1 MAGTPQS
8 RAAPRSAREHR
19 ARAPRTPRPARAGPY
34 PALPRPRVEAARGRL
49 PELCGSL
56 RECESGGPGPLL
68 RRQLGAAQRGL
79 RLGGAVPGGPRSAA
93 RLGPS
98 PPPQR
103 CTAAV
108 RVGAAMNSAGE
119 ARRARARGRCRPAG
133 CPSPL
138 ANQRGPPGHP
148 IPTAGTAPAH
158 ARIRPHRAAGGR
170 PHILELDSAPPTPT
184 SSARTRFLRAAPPR
198 QRPAAPAPPRPAR
211 GRPGPFRTPGPRL
224 PTAWRSHRHSPWVP
238 RAHCTQAADGMDAG
252 RGGTVGGSVFWIFF
266 FWSLGRGRGGRESC
280 TSLMVAALLL
290 HEHRMSS
297 RP

>member
-1 MAGTPQS
+1 
-8 RAAPRSAREHR
+8 
-19 ARAPRTPRPARAGPY
+19 
-34 PALPRPRVEAARGRL
+34 
-49 PELCGSL
+49 
-56 RECESGGPGPLL
+56 
-68 RRQLGAAQRGL
+68 
-79 RLGGAVPGGPRSAA
+79 
-93 RLGPS
+93 
-98 PPPQR
+98 
-103 CTAAV
+103 
-108 RVGAAMNSAGE
+108 MNSAGE

-224 PTAWRSHRHSPWVP
+224 PAAWRSHRHSPWVP

-252 RGGTVGGSVFWIFF
+252 RGGTGATQSPGKTGALLKLWIQPGLRPC
-266 FWSLGRGRGGRESC
+266 SRIYTDIKGKVTGTGGRSPP
-280 TSLMVAALLL
+280 LA
-290 HEHRMSS
+290 
-297 RP
+297 